1 MQALFGLS
9 SVYKG
14 IDGLSKRA
22 RSDGE
27 DIDWDYY
34 TNFYLE
40 LINHDPSKD
49 RMSSPEVEAGPHHAE
64 MVRITRKLSKDQEFL
79 GRVLNATSRDAIQG
93 WKMIRKFPQH

>member
-34 TNFYLE
+34 TSGTNYGMLQKVTETEGSSVVNVIDYDYHTNGLLE
-40 LINHDPSKD
+40 RVDTTYSGFG
-49 RMSSPEVEAGPHHAE
+49 SSIQTG
-64 MVRITRKLSKDQEFL
+64 LSYS
-79 GRVLNATSRDAIQG
+79 N
-93 WKMIRKFPQH
+93 